1 MEKLKFF
8 QRRIFDEPSFSL
20 STRLKL
26 ARILLHKLNY
36 TFLED
41 IMSIDFVQSPLAEIY
56 GSNCFSNAVM
66 RETLPKS
73 IYKEI
78 LAVQAGE
85 KELTLEAAEVVAQA
99 MREWAIKKGATHYT
113 HWFHPLTGLT
123 AEKHDS
129 FISPTHDGGV
139 LLEFSGKE
147 LIKGEPDASSFPSGG
162 LRATFEARG
171 YTAWDVTSPAFLK
184 QDKTG
189 VTLCIPTAFI
199 SYYGQALDKKV
210 PLLKSIDALSKQ
222 AVRVLRALGNN
233 TSKRVF
239 TTVGPEQEYFLVD
252 GEFYNKR
259 PDLILTG
266 RTVFG
271 ALPAKGQELED
282 HYFGAIKERIADF
295 MRELNYELWKVGIP
309 AKTQHNEVAPN
320 QFEIA
325 PIYANSSAAVD
336 ANQLVMETIRSVARR
351 HGLEGLLHE
360 KPFAGVNGS
369 GKHNN
374 WSMATDDGINLFEP
388 GDDPSSNARFLL
400 FAAAVVEAV
409 DRYALL
415 IRSSTATSANEHR
428 LGANEAP
435 PAIISIFFGGPL
447 TEILDNIAEGKAGGK
462 TESGAKIKIGVTSL
476 PTLPK
481 DVSDRNRTSPFAF
494 TGNKFEFR
502 MVGSSQSIATP
513 NTYLNVAV
521 AQVLSEYADKLEGA
535 SNKQEA
541 IQNIIKE
548 SYSKHRKVVFNG
560 NNYSDEWVLE
570 AERRGLP
577 NVRSAVDALQILIRS
592 ETVSLFEAHQ
602 VLTKEELESRYH
614 IYLEKYSKQVNIE
627 AGVTIDLARRYIFP
641 AATSY
646 ASSLAQDAAA
656 LAGIGANNTA
666 QSKRAK
672 RIADLA
678 SELFDET
685 AKLEIVLNEA
695 QGIEDVF
702 AQAKAYC
709 EKIRPGM
716 DAVRSRADAL
726 EKIVAKNVWPFP
738 GYEELLFK
746 L

>member
-1 MEKLKFF
+1 MDN
-8 QRRIFDEPSFSL
+8 IV
-20 STRLKL
+20 
-26 ARILLHKLNY
+26 
-36 TFLED
+36 
-41 IMSIDFVQSPLAEIY
+41 DFTKMPVTEVY

-66 RETLPKS
+66 KERLPKN

-78 LAVQAGE
+78 LAVQNGE
-85 KELTLEAAEVVAQA
+85 KELTLEVAEVVAAA
-99 MREWAIKKGATHYT
+99 MRDWAIEKGASHYT

-129 FISPTHDGGV
+129 FIAPTGDGRV
-139 LLEFSGKE
+139 LMEFSGKE

-184 QDKTG
+184 QDLTG
-189 VTLCIPTAFI
+189 TTLCIPTAFI

-210 PLLKSIDALSKQ
+210 PLLKSIDALSVQ
-222 AVRVLRALGNN
+222 AIRILRALGNG

-252 GEFYNKR
+252 KDFYDRR

-271 ALPAKGQELED
+271 ALPAKGQEMED
-282 HYFGAIKERIADF
+282 HYFGTIKERVAIF
-295 MRELNYELWKVGIP
+295 MRELNTELWKVGIP

-325 PIYANSSAAVD
+325 PVYANSSAAVD
-336 ANQLVMETIRSVARR
+336 ANQLVMETIKNVARR
-351 HGLEGLLHE
+351 HDMEALLHE

-374 WSMATDDGINLFEP
+374 WSMATDDGINLLEP
-388 GDDPSSNARFLL
+388 GENPESNARFLL
-400 FAAAVVEAV
+400 FTAAVVEAV

-415 IRSSTATSANEHR
+415 LRSSVATSGNDHR

-435 PAIISIFFGGPL
+435 PAIVSIFFGGPL
-447 TEILDNIAEGKAGGK
+447 TEILDNIAEGKSGGRSEAG
-462 TESGAKIKIGVTSL
+462 TSIRIGVTSL
-476 PTLPK
+476 PALPK

-521 AQVLSEYADKLEGA
+521 AQVLSEFADKLEMA
-535 SNKQEA
+535 SGKNEV
-541 IQNIIKE
+541 IQAIIKE
-548 SYSKHRKVVFNG
+548 SYSKHRRVVFNG
-560 NNYSDEWVLE
+560 NGYSDEWVRE

-577 NVRSAVDALQILIRS
+577 NMRNAVDALSVLARS
-592 ETVSLFEAHQ
+592 ETISLFEAHK
-602 VLTKEELESRYH
+602 VFTKEESESRYH
-614 IYLEKYSKQVNIE
+614 IYLEKYSKQINIE

-641 AATSY
+641 AVTAF
-646 ASSLAQDAAA
+646 AGSLAGDAAA
-656 LAGIGANNTA
+656 LAAIGAVNVP
-666 QSKRAK
+666 QAK
-672 RIADLA
+672 RTKKIA
-678 SELFDET
+678 ELSAELYDET
-685 AKLEIVLNEA
+685 AKLEAVLAES
-695 QGIEDVF
+695 QGIEDAF
-702 AQAKAYC
+702 AQAKSYF
-709 EKIRPGM
+709 ERVRPAM
-716 DAVRSRADAL
+716 DGVRTRVDAL
-726 EKIVAKNVWPFP
+726 EKLVAKKVWPFP
-738 GYEELLFK
+738 GYEELLFI

>member
-1 MEKLKFF
+1 M
-8 QRRIFDEPSFSL
+8 
-20 STRLKL
+20 STV
-26 ARILLHKLNY
+26 
-36 TFLED
+36 
-41 IMSIDFVQSPLAEIY
+41 DFIQMPITEFY
-56 GSNCFSNAVM
+56 GSNSFSNAVM
-66 RETLPKS
+66 RERLPKN

-78 LAVQAGE
+78 LSVQNGE
-85 KELTLEAAEVVAQA
+85 KELTLDVAEVVAA
-99 MREWAIKKGATHYT
+99 SMREWAIAKGASHYT
-113 HWFHPLTGLT
+113 HLFQPLTGLT

-129 FISPTHDGGV
+129 FIAPTGDGKV
-139 LLEFSGKE
+139 IMEFSGKE

-184 QDKTG
+184 QDPTG
-189 VTLCIPTAFI
+189 TTLCIPTAFI

-222 AVRVLRALGNN
+222 AVRVLRSLGNN
-233 TSKRVF
+233 TSKRVV
-239 TTVGPEQEYFLVD
+239 TTVGPEQEYFLID
-252 GEFYNKR
+252 KKYYDER

-271 ALPAKGQELED
+271 ALPAKGQEMED
-282 HYFGAIKERIADF
+282 HYFGAIKERIAAF
-295 MRELNYELWKVGIP
+295 MRELNTELWKVGIP

-325 PIYANSSAAVD
+325 PIYTNSSAAVD
-336 ANQLVMETIRSVARR
+336 ANQFVMETIKNVARR

-374 WSMATDDGINLFEP
+374 WSMATDDGINLFDP
-388 GDDPSSNARFLL
+388 GENPESNARFLL

-415 IRSSTATSANEHR
+415 LRSSVATSANDHR

-435 PAIISIFFGGPL
+435 PAIVSIFFGGPL
-447 TEILDNIAEGKAGGK
+447 TEILDNIAEGKAGNK
-462 TESGAKIKIGVTSL
+462 TDYGSRIQLGVTSL
-476 PTLPK
+476 PSLPK

-521 AQVLSEYADKLEGA
+521 AQVLSEFADKLEKS
-535 SNKQEA
+535 SNKNEA
-541 IQNIIKE
+541 IQDIIKE
-548 SYSKHRKVVFNG
+548 SYAKHRKVVFNG
-560 NNYSDEWVLE
+560 NGYTDEWVRE

-577 NVRSAVDALQILIRS
+577 NVKNAVDALQVLIRS
-592 ETVSLFEAHQ
+592 ETIALFEAHK
-602 VLTKEELESRYH
+602 VLTKEEMESRYH
-614 IYLEKYSKQVNIE
+614 IYLEKYSKQINIE
-627 AGVTIDLARRYIFP
+627 AGVTIDMARRYIFP
-641 AATSY
+641 AVSAYS
-646 ASSLAQDAAA
+646 AELARDAAV
-656 LAGIGANNTA
+656 LAAIHAVSSP
-666 QSKRAK
+666 QEKRAK
-672 RIADLA
+672 KIADLTN
-678 SELFDET
+678 ELYEET
-685 AKLEIVLNEA
+685 AKLESALVEA
-695 QGIEDVF
+695 QGIEEAF
-702 AQAKAYC
+702 AQAKTYF
-709 EKIRPGM
+709 EKVRPAMEG
-716 DAVRSRADAL
+716 VRTRADAL
-726 EKIVAKNVWPFP
+726 EKLAAKSAWPFP

>member
-1 MEKLKFF
+1 MEDFM
-8 QRRIFDEPSFSL
+8 SL
-20 STRLKL
+20 
-26 ARILLHKLNY
+26 
-36 TFLED
+36 
-41 IMSIDFVQSPLAEIY
+41 IDFTKTPVAEIF

-66 RETLPKS
+66 KERLPKN

-85 KELTLEAAEVVAQA
+85 KELTLAIAEVVAA
-99 MREWAIKKGATHYT
+99 VMRDWAIEKGASHYT
-113 HWFHPLTGLT
+113 HLFQPLTGLT
-123 AEKHDS
+123 AEKHDA
-129 FISPTHDGGV
+129 FIAPTGDGRV
-139 LLEFSGKE
+139 LMEFSGKE

-184 QDKTG
+184 QDPTG
-189 VTLCIPTAFI
+189 TTLCIPTAFI

-222 AVRVLRALGNN
+222 AIRVLRTLGNE
-233 TSKRVF
+233 TSRRVF

-252 GEFYNKR
+252 KELYDKR

-266 RTVFG
+266 RTIFG
-271 ALPAKGQELED
+271 VLPAKGQEMED
-282 HYFGAIKERIADF
+282 HYFGAIKERVAAF
-295 MRELNYELWKVGIP
+295 MRELNTELWKVGIP

-325 PIYANSSAAVD
+325 PIYLNSSAAVD
-336 ANQLVMETIRSVARR
+336 SNQLVMETLRNVARR
-351 HGLEGLLHE
+351 HGMECLLHE

-388 GDDPSSNARFLL
+388 GENPESNARFLL

-415 IRSSTATSANEHR
+415 IRGSVATSGNDHR

-435 PAIISIFFGGPL
+435 PAIVSIFFGGPL
-447 TEILDNIAEGKAGGK
+447 TEIFDNIAEGKAGGK
-462 TESGAKIKIGVTSL
+462 SEAGGVIKIGVSSL
-476 PTLPK
+476 PSLPK

-513 NTYLNVAV
+513 NTFLNVAV
-521 AQVLSEYADKLEGA
+521 AQVLSEFADKLEKA
-535 SNKQEA
+535 SGKNETVQA
-541 IQNIIKE
+541 IIKE
-548 SYSKHRKVVFNG
+548 SYAKHKRVVFNG
-560 NNYSDEWVLE
+560 NGYTDEWVRE

-577 NVRSAVDALQILIRS
+577 NVKNAVDSLSVLTRS
-592 ETVSLFEAHQ
+592 ETISLFENHN

-614 IYLEKYSKQVNIE
+614 IYLEKYSKQINIE
-627 AGVTIDLARRYIFP
+627 AGVTLELARRTIFP
-641 AATSY
+641 ASITY
-646 ASSLAQDAAA
+646 ASGLAANASA
-656 LAGIGANNTA
+656 LAAIGAVSTA
-666 QSKRAK
+666 PEKRAK
-672 RIADLA
+672 RIAELC
-678 SELFDET
+678 SELYDDT
-685 AKLEIVLNEA
+685 SKLETVLSEA
-695 QGIEDVF
+695 QETGDVL
-702 AQAKAYC
+702 AQAKAYF
-709 EKIRPGM
+709 EKVRPAM
-716 DAVRSRADAL
+716 ETVRAKVDAL
-726 EKIVAKNVWPFP
+726 EKVVAKEAWPFP

>member
-1 MEKLKFF
+1 MKE
-8 QRRIFDEPSFSL
+8 R
-20 STRLKL
+20 
-26 ARILLHKLNY
+26 
-36 TFLED
+36 
-41 IMSIDFVQSPLAEIY
+41 
-56 GSNCFSNAVM
+56 
-66 RETLPKS
+66 LPKN

-78 LAVQAGE
+78 LAVQNGE
-85 KELTLEAAEVVAQA
+85 KELTLEDAEVVAA
-99 MREWAIKKGATHYT
+99 VMRDWAISKGASHYT

-129 FISPTHDGGV
+129 FISPTGDGRV
-139 LLEFSGKE
+139 IMEFSGKE

-184 QDKTG
+184 QDRTG
-189 VTLCIPTAFI
+189 TTLCIPTAFI

-222 AVRVLRALGNN
+222 AIRVLRALGNEI
-233 TSKRVF
+233 SKRVF

-252 GEFYNKR
+252 QEFYNKR
-259 PDLILTG
+259 PDLMLTG

-271 ALPAKGQELED
+271 VLPAKGQELED

-325 PIYANSSAAVD
+325 PVYANSTAAVD
-336 ANQLVMETIRSVARR
+336 ANQLVMETLRSVARR
-351 HGLEGLLHE
+351 HGMEGLLHE
-360 KPFAGVNGS
+360 KPFAGINGS

-388 GDDPSSNARFLL
+388 GENPESNARFLL
-400 FAAAVVEAV
+400 FAVAVVEAV

-415 IRSSTATSANEHR
+415 IRSSVATAANDHR

-435 PAIISIFFGGPL
+435 PAIVSIFFGGPL
-447 TEILDNIAEGKAGGK
+447 TEILDNIAEGKSSGK
-462 TESGAKIKIGVTSL
+462 SASGARIQLGVTSL
-476 PTLPK
+476 PSLPK

-521 AQVLSEYADKLEGA
+521 AQVLSEFADKLEKA
-535 SNKQEA
+535 SNKNEA

-548 SYSKHRKVVFNG
+548 SYSKHRRVVFNG
-560 NNYSDEWVLE
+560 NGYSDEWVHE

-577 NVRSAVDALQILIRS
+577 NVKNAVDALSVLIRS
-592 ETVSLFEAHQ
+592 ETISLFETHK
-602 VLTKEELESRYH
+602 VFTKEESESRYH
-614 IYLEKYSKQVNIE
+614 IYLEKYSKQINIE
-627 AGVTIDLARRYIFP
+627 AGVMIEMARRSIFP
-641 AATSY
+641 AVTAY
-646 ASSLAQDAAA
+646 ASSLARDATSLAA
-656 LAGIGANNTA
+656 IGAA
-666 QSKRAK
+666 SASQEKRAK
-672 RIADLA
+672 KIAELA
-678 SELFDET
+678 AELYDET
-685 AKLEIVLNEA
+685 AKLETVLGEA
-695 QGIEDVF
+695 QGVEEIF
-702 AQAKAYC
+702 GQAKAYF
-709 EKIRPGM
+709 EKVRPVM
-716 DAVRSRADAL
+716 ETLRSKGDAL
-726 EKIVAKNVWPFP
+726 ERLVAKDAWPFP
-738 GYEELLFK
+738 GFEELLFK

>member
-1 MEKLKFF
+1 
-8 QRRIFDEPSFSL
+8 
-20 STRLKL
+20 
-26 ARILLHKLNY
+26 
-36 TFLED
+36 
-41 IMSIDFVQSPLAEIY
+41 MSEIDFTKTPVSELY
-56 GSNCFSNAVM
+56 GSNSFSNAVM
-66 RETLPKS
+66 RERLPKN

-85 KELTLEAAEVVAQA
+85 KELTLEVAEVVAA
-99 MREWAIKKGATHYT
+99 SMRDWAISKGASHYT

-129 FISPTHDGGV
+129 FIAPSGDGRV
-139 LLEFSGKE
+139 VMEFSGKE

-189 VTLCIPTAFI
+189 TTLCIPTAFI

-210 PLLKSIDALSKQ
+210 PLLKSIDALNKQ
-222 AVRVLRALGNN
+222 AIRVLRALGNQ

-239 TTVGPEQEYFLVD
+239 TTVGPEQEYFLID
-252 GEFYNKR
+252 KEFYDRR

-271 ALPAKGQELED
+271 VLPAKGQEMED
-282 HYFGAIKERIADF
+282 HYFGALKERVAAF
-295 MRELNYELWKVGIP
+295 MRELNMELWKVGIP

-325 PIYANSSAAVD
+325 PVYASSSAAVD

-351 HGLEGLLHE
+351 HGMEGILHE

-388 GDDPSSNARFLL
+388 GENPESNARFLL

-415 IRSSTATSANEHR
+415 IRSSVATSANDHR

-435 PAIISIFFGGPL
+435 PAIVSVFFGGPL
-447 TEILDNIAEGKAGGK
+447 TEIFDNIAEGKSGGK
-462 TESGAKIKIGVTSL
+462 SASGEQIKIGVTGL
-476 PTLPK
+476 PNLPK

-521 AQVLSEYADKLEGA
+521 AQVLSEFADKLEKA
-535 SNKQEA
+535 ADKNEA
-541 IQNIIKE
+541 IQGIIKE
-548 SYSKHRKVVFNG
+548 SYTKHRKVVFNG
-560 NNYSDEWVLE
+560 NNYADEWVRE

-577 NVRSAVDALQILIRS
+577 NVKNAVDALTVLERS
-592 ETVSLFEAHQ
+592 EIITLFETHK
-602 VLTKEELESRYH
+602 VFTKEESKSRYD
-614 IYLEKYSKQVNIE
+614 IYLEKYSKQINIE

-646 ASSLAQDAAA
+646 AGSLASDGASLAA
-656 LAGIGANNTA
+656 IGATNA
-666 QSKRAK
+666 PQAKRAK
-672 RIADLA
+672 RIA
-678 SELFDET
+678 ELCVELYDET
-685 AKLEIVLNEA
+685 AKLESALTEA
-695 QGIEDVF
+695 QGIEDAF
-702 AQAKAYC
+702 AQAKSYF
-709 EKIRPGM
+709 EKVRPAM
-716 DAVRSRADAL
+716 DAVRGRGDAL
-726 EKIVAKNVWPFP
+726 EKLVSKEAWPLP
-738 GYEELLFK
+738 GYEEMLFK

>member
-1 MEKLKFF
+1 
-8 QRRIFDEPSFSL
+8 
-20 STRLKL
+20 
-26 ARILLHKLNY
+26 
-36 TFLED
+36 
-41 IMSIDFVQSPLAEIY
+41 MSIVDFTKTPVSEFY

-66 RETLPKS
+66 RERLPKN
-73 IYKEI
+73 IFREI
-78 LAVQAGE
+78 AAVQNGE
-85 KELTLEAAEVVAQA
+85 KELTLEVAEVVAAA
-99 MREWAIKKGATHYT
+99 MRDWALSKGASHYT

-129 FISPTHDGGV
+129 FIAPTADGRV
-139 LLEFSGKE
+139 LMEFSGKE

-184 QDKTG
+184 QDSTG
-189 VTLCIPTAFI
+189 TTLCIPTAFI

-222 AVRVLRALGNN
+222 ALRVLRALGNE
-233 TSKRVF
+233 TSKRVS
-239 TTVGPEQEYFLVD
+239 TEVGPEQEYFLVD
-252 GEFYNKR
+252 KSFYEKR

-271 ALPAKGQELED
+271 SMPAKGQEMED
-282 HYFGAIKERIADF
+282 HYFGAIKERVAAF
-295 MRELNYELWKVGIP
+295 MRELNTEMWKVGIA

-325 PIYANSSAAVD
+325 PVFTTTTAAVD
-336 ANQLVMETIRSVARR
+336 GNQLLMETIKSVAHR
-351 HGLEGLLHE
+351 HGMEALLHE

-374 WSMATDDGINLFEP
+374 WSMSTNDGIRLLDP
-388 GDDPSSNARFLL
+388 GDDPATNARFLL
-400 FAAAVVEAV
+400 FAAAVIEAV

-415 IRSSTATSANEHR
+415 LRSSAATAANDHR

-462 TESGAKIKIGVTSL
+462 TETGNQIKIGVTSL
-476 PTLPK
+476 PNLPK

-521 AQVLSEYADKLEGA
+521 AQVLSEFADKLEAEPKGSA
-535 SNKQEA
+535 DSINQA
-541 IQNIIKE
+541 ITNIIKE
-548 SYSKHRKVVFNG
+548 SYSKHKRVVFNG
-560 NNYSDEWVLE
+560 NGYTDEWVHE

-577 NVRSAVDALQILIRS
+577 HVRNAVDALSVLTRS
-592 ETVSLFEAHQ
+592 EIITLFKNHN
-602 VLTKEELESRYH
+602 VFTKEESESRYH
-614 IYLEKYSKQVNIE
+614 IYLEKYSKQINIE
-627 AGVTIDLARRYIFP
+627 AGVTIDMARREIFP
-641 AATSY
+641 AVSAYAAT
-646 ASSLAQDAAA
+646 LARDAAA
-656 LAGIGANNTA
+656 LASIHAVSA
-666 QSKRAK
+666 PQEKRAK
-672 RIADLA
+672 RIAELA

-685 AKLEIVLNEA
+685 AKLETVLTEA
-695 QGIEDVF
+695 QSTEEVF
-702 AQAKAYC
+702 AQAKAYG
-709 EKIRPGM
+709 EKVRPAM
-716 DAVRSRADAL
+716 DSVRSRGDTL
-726 EKIVAKNVWPFP
+726 EKLVSKEAWPFP
-738 GYEELLFK
+738 GYDDLLFK